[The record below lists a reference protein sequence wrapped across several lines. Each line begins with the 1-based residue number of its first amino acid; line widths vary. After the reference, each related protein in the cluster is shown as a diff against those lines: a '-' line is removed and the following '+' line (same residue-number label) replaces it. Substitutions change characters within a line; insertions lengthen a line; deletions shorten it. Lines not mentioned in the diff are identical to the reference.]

1 MLLLLLLAGSA
12 VSATGQT
19 VDELIERN
27 LKARGGYEK
36 LKAIQTVKTTGT
48 LELSGLNV
56 EMPFTMFNSR
66 PNKVRMDTEFQ
77 GQKSIQATDGEA
89 AWMINPFA
97 GAFEATAMDAE
108 TANAF
113 KENADV
119 DGPLVDYKKKGHK
132 IELLG
137 KEDVEGTEAYKLKL
151 TRENGNTDLIYL
163 DAEYYLEIMTV
174 SKRTLAGQE
183 IEQTVKLSDY
193 KEVDGLMM
201 PHQFEISGMQ
211 AVTMTIDSVAF
222 NSEIDPQMFAM
233 PKKN

>member
-1 MLLLLLLAGSA
+1 MLLFLLLAGSA
-12 VSATGQT
+12 VTATGQT

-27 LKARGGYEK
+27 IKARGGYEK

-48 LELSGLNV
+48 LELGGLNLQ
-56 EMPFTMFNSR
+56 MPFTMFNSR

-108 TANAF
+108 TAKAF

-132 IELLG
+132 IELVG
-137 KEDVEGTEAYKLKL
+137 KEDVEGTETYKLKL
-151 TRENGNTDLIYL
+151 TRESGNVDFFYL
-163 DAEYYLEIMTV
+163 DAEYYVEIMTV
-174 SKRTLAGQE
+174 SKRTVAGQE
-183 IEQTVKLSDY
+183 IEQTVKFSDY
-193 KEVDGLMM
+193 KEVDGLML
-201 PHQFEISGMQ
+201 PHQYEISGLQ
-211 AVTMTIDSVAF
+211 GVTMTIDSVVF
-222 NSEIDPQMFAM
+222 NPEIDPQIFTM